1 MSEQVLASFEPG
13 GPDSESFMINGADL
27 VRGIMGPIGSG
38 KSVACCAEIMM
49 RCCEQA
55 PGRDGVRRSRWAIIR
70 NTYPE
75 LKSTTIKTWLDW
87 FPESVFGR
95 MKWDAPIT
103 HLIAFNEPNLGRVE
117 IEVLFLALDRPD
129 HVKKLLS
136 LEVTGVWINEARSVP
151 KAIVDAATGRV
162 GRYPSKRDKPDEVP
176 ADQWPTWF
184 GVIMDTN
191 PPDDDHWWY
200 KLAEEDKPA
209 GWAFYRQPSGLSPD
223 AENKGNLPRN
233 YYENL
238 QAGKSQLWIDVYV
251 HGRYGS
257 VMDGKPVYPEYND
270 ALHCSTEPLRA
281 IPGLPLV
288 LGFDFGLT
296 PACIIGQLTPR
307 GQIRLIDELVG
318 TDIGIGNFARQV
330 VVPHLQMYYPQWRLN
345 KDDRRDNNYI
355 EAVGDPAGVARDGDE
370 RTSFQLVRQ
379 AGINIVPAITNNFT
393 PRRESV
399 ANPLSRLLDGEPGL
413 IISPTCKSLRK
424 GFNGGYRYRRLQV
437 AGDERYTDE
446 PDKNQ
451 YSHIH
456 DAAQYACSRFSM
468 PQQTQ
473 QSRMQHRSYAPL
485 DRTIGI

>member
-1 MSEQVLASFEPG
+1 MSEQLLACFEPG
-13 GPDSESFMINGADL
+13 GPDSEAFMNNGTDL

-49 RCCEQA
+49 RSCEQA

-103 HLIAFNEPNLGRVE
+103 HQIAFNEPTLGRIE
-117 IEVLFLALDRPD
+117 IEVLFLAMDRPD

-200 KLAEEDKPA
+200 RLAEEDQPA

-223 AENKGNLPRN
+223 AENKSNLPRN

-238 QAGKSQLWIDVYV
+238 QAGKTPLWVEVYV

-270 ALHCSTEPLRA
+270 AIHCAKEPLRP
-281 IPGLPLV
+281 ILGLPLV

-296 PACIIGQLTPR
+296 PAAIIGQLTPR
-307 GQIRLIDELVG
+307 GQIRLIEELIG
-318 TDIGIGNFARQV
+318 TDIGIGNFCRQV
-330 VVPHLQMYYPQWRLN
+330 VVPHLRMYYPQWRL
-345 KDDRRDNNYI
+345 DQRAGRDNNYI
-355 EAVGDPAGVARDGDE
+355 EAVGDPAGIARDGDE
-370 RTSFQLVRQ
+370 RTSFQVVQ
-379 AGINIVPAITNNFT
+379 QSGILIVPASTNNFT
-393 PRRESV
+393 PRREAV
-399 ANPLSRLLDGEPGL
+399 ANPLSRLLDGEPGML
-413 IISPTCKSLRK
+413 ISPTCKVTRK

-437 AGDERYTDE
+437 AGDERYTE
-446 PDKNQ
+446 APEKNQ

-456 DAAQYACSRFSM
+456 DSIHYVCLKFAL
-468 PQQTQ
+468 PQTQ
-473 QSRMQHRSYAPL
+473 RSRPQAGYQPL
-485 DRTIGI
+485 DRTIGL